1 MWNRLQPVFWILS
14 LFILLGCGTG
24 VVHAAQVPSNR
35 AGNPPDGTFGKFVGT
50 WVAHGA
56 FLLVASD
63 GSVKFEA
70 RTYTWCASHGAQPCD
85 SIENNE
91 IFYGYHEQLA
101 LASTNDSIAYGT
113 VVASNDPPEK
123 LNTPVTLKLGPDN
136 TLDYINQASITVLCG
151 PAAPAGTCGA

>member
-1 MWNRLQPVFWILS
+1 MWKRLQPVFWIFS

-24 VVHAAQVPSNR
+24 VTHAAQVEGSR
-35 AGNPPDGTFGKFVGT
+35 ASDSPPGTFNKFVGT

-56 FLLVASD
+56 FLVVASD

-70 RTYTWCASHGAQPCD
+70 RTYNWCGPQVAQPCD
-85 SIENNE
+85 FIKENT

-101 LASTNDSIAYGT
+101 LTNANDSIAYGT
-113 VVASNDPPEK
+113 VIASNDPPEK
-123 LNTPVTLKLGPDN
+123 LNTPITLTLGPND
-136 TLDYINQASITVLCG
+136 TLYYASQASITVLCG

>member
-1 MWNRLQPVFWILS
+1 M
-14 LFILLGCGTG
+14 
-24 VVHAAQVPSNR
+24 HAAQVPSKR
-35 AGNPPDGTFGKFVGT
+35 ADNTSGGAFGKFVGT

-70 RTYTWCASHGAQPCD
+70 RTYTWCASHVAQPCD

-91 IFYGYHEQLA
+91 ISYGYHEQLA
-101 LASTNDSIAYGT
+101 LTSANASSAYGT
-113 VVASNDPPEK
+113 VVASNDSPEK
-123 LNTPVTLKLGPDN
+123 LNAPVTLKLGPDN
-136 TLDYINQASITVLCG
+136 TLDYINQASMTVLCG